1 MPVYDLVIQGGVVLL
16 PELNK
21 EEKLNIGISHGVIVR
36 LSSDEMEAKEKID
49 ASGSY
54 VSPGFIDSHMHDEDK
69 EDGGIIE
76 KALLRQGVT
85 TAIAGNCGSGPLG
98 SEILPFRKEP
108 WINLGF
114 LTGLI

>member
-1 MPVYDLVIQGGVVLL
+1 
-16 PELNK
+16 
-21 EEKLNIGISHGVIVR
+21 
-36 LSSDEMEAKEKID
+36 MEAKEKID

-54 VSPGFIDSHMHDEDK
+54 VSPGFIDSHMHDEEK

-98 SEILPFRKEP
+98 AKYCHSERSPGSTLASLRTQK
-108 WINLGF
+108 
-114 LTGLI
+114 TA

>member
-1 MPVYDLVIQGGVVLL
+1 MPIYDLVIQGGVVLL

-54 VSPGFIDSHMHDEDK
+54 VCRGFIDSHMHDDE
-69 EDGGIIE
+69 
-76 KALLRQGVT
+76 
-85 TAIAGNCGSGPLG
+85 
-98 SEILPFRKEP
+98 
-108 WINLGF
+108 
-114 LTGLI
+114 